1 MDDNNATWLI
11 LLALVA
17 LGAAVFLFAGTGPEQ
32 AMPGPAA
39 STTLPVVSAPR
50 VIQAPRSLLP
60 PTVDAGMNLTIGER
74 GSVRLHGEGRDPSGG
89 MLIYHWTAEGGR
101 GYFNNAYLQDPI
113 YTAPSPCACEEC
125 VTLTLTVTNNSG
137 ISVSDRLYVRV
148 RGDDITCLSSPTGGP
163 CGPIPCGAPCQE
175 PVEQRD
181 RCQPDPPP
189 CKSPCIPRSHA
200 AILCVV
206 GRQNSSGP
214 LNSGQLVPQID
225 RLL

>member
-60 PTVDAGMNLTIGER
+60 PTVDAGMNFTIDER

-101 GYFNNAYLQDPI
+101 GYWRAGLLQQRPL
-113 YTAPSPCACEEC
+113 AGSH
-125 VTLTLTVTNNSG
+125 LHG
-137 ISVSDRLYVRV
+137 SVALCLRGVRH
-148 RGDDITCLSSPTGGP
+148 
-163 CGPIPCGAPCQE
+163 
-175 PVEQRD
+175 
-181 RCQPDPPP
+181 PDPDRDQQQWNKRERSAVRA
-189 CKSPCIPRSHA
+189 CPR
-200 AILCVV
+200 
-206 GRQNSSGP
+206 G
-214 LNSGQLVPQID
+214 
-225 RLL
+225 